1 MELSVEIENLNINY
15 ITQGTGQAVLVLH
28 GWGAS
33 IETVMPI
40 VNVLKNNMKVYAI
53 DLPGFGKSDLPNDV
67 FGSFH
72 YADIVKVF
80 IDKMGIEKLSLV
92 GHSYGGKL
100 CIILSARFPE
110 IVKKQVL
117 IDSSGLIPKRTLK
130 YHIKVKS
137 FKIMKKVYKLL
148 FFWQDEGEKL
158 EKLYKKF
165 GSDDYQNT
173 SGIMRKIFV
182 RVVNE
187 NLKPLLKDIQAPTL
201 LVWGDKDEATPLYMA
216 KIMEKEIKGS
226 GLVVFEGA
234 GHYSYLDE
242 FNKFKRVLES
252 FFF

>member
-1 MELSVEIENLNINY
+1 MEMSVEIENLKINY
-15 ITQGTGQAVLVLH
+15 ITEGTGEIVLVLH

-40 VNVLKNNMKVYAI
+40 VNVLKETMKVYAI
-53 DLPGFGKSDLPNDV
+53 DLPGFGKSDLPDDV
-67 FGSFH
+67 FGSF
-72 YADIVKVF
+72 YYSDIVKGF

-100 CIILSARFPE
+100 CIILSARYPE
-110 IVKKQVL
+110 IIEKQVL
-117 IDSSGLIPKRTLK
+117 IDSAGLIPKRTLK
-130 YHIKVKS
+130 YHLKVKT
-137 FKIMKKVYKLL
+137 FKIMKKIYKTF
-148 FFWQDEGEKL
+148 FFWKDEEEKM

-187 NLKPLLKDIQAPTL
+187 NLKPLLNDILAPTL
-201 LVWGDKDEATPLYMA
+201 LIWGDQDEATPLYMA
-216 KIMEKEIKGS
+216 KIMEKEIKDS
-226 GLVVFEGA
+226 GLVVFAGA

-242 FNKFKRVLES
+242 YHRFKKVLES
-252 FFF
+252 FFL